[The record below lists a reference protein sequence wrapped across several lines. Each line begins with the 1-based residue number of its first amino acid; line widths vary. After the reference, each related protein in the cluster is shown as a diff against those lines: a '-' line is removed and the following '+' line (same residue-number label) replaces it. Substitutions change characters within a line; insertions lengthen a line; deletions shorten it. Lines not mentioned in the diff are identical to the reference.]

1 MIYLLDTNAIIDYL
15 GGFMPP
21 SAMEAMNDIVNEG
34 FFISIITKIETI
46 GFTSGDAEV
55 DDNTSA
61 FVRLATVFDLTP
73 DVAQKAIELKRI
85 RKIKTPDGIIA
96 ATALV
101 HNLPL
106 LSRNIKDFKN
116 IPGMVVV
123 DPHTL

>member
-15 GGFMPP
+15 GGLMPP

-34 FFISIITKIETI
+34 FFISIITKIETL
-46 GFTSGDAEV
+46 GFTSDNAEV
-55 DDNTSA
+55 DANTAA
-61 FVRLATVFDLTP
+61 FVILATMFELTP
-73 DVAQKAIELKRI
+73 DVAQKAIELKRV
-85 RKIKTPDGIIA
+85 RKIKTPDSIIA

-106 LSRNIKDFKN
+106 LSRNTKDYKN
-116 IPGMVVV
+116 IPGIVVV